1 MRKSLHT
8 KQNEMFL
15 SLLRE
20 HRHAHQI
27 RQADL
32 AHLLTSAQATVSKVE
47 RGERRLDIIE
57 LRDWLAALGVDF
69 VIFMRSLDE
78 HLGNNFSHLE
88 LRRRTLQASTSGGG
102 TKARTRR
109 SSSSF
114 TAR

>member
-8 KQNEMFL
+8 KQNEIFL

-20 HRHAHQI
+20 QRHAHHV

-57 LRDWLAALGVDF
+57 LRDWLAALGIDF
-69 VIFMRSLDE
+69 LFFMRSLDE
-78 HLGNNFSHLE
+78 HLGNNFAHLE
-88 LRRRTLQASTSGGG
+88 LRRRTLQSTTSSNRR
-102 TKARTRR
+102 TSRTRR
-109 SSSSF
+109 SASITS
-114 TAR
+114 R

>member
-8 KQNEMFL
+8 KQNEIFL

-27 RQADL
+27 RQTDL

-57 LRDWLAALGVDF
+57 LRDWLAALGIDF
-69 VIFMRSLDE
+69 LFFMRSLDE
-78 HLGNNFSHLE
+78 HLGNNFAHLE
-88 LRRRTLQASTSGGG
+88 LRRRTLQASTTKSGR
-102 TKARTRR
+102 TARTRR
-109 SSSSF
+109 SPSV

>member
-8 KQNEMFL
+8 KQNEIFL

-20 HRHAHQI
+20 HRQLHRI

-57 LRDWLAALGVDF
+57 LRDWLAALEVDF
-69 VIFMRSLDE
+69 VVFMRLLDE
-78 HLGNNFSHLE
+78 HLGNNFAHLD
-88 LRRRTLQASTSGGG
+88 LRRRALRSRATLAD
-102 TKARTRR
+102 ARPKFPPPGPRR
-109 SSSSF
+109 G
-114 TAR
+114 

>member
-8 KQNEMFL
+8 KQNEIFL

-20 HRHAHQI
+20 HRHAHHV

-69 VIFMRSLDE
+69 LFFMSSLDE
-78 HLGNNFSHLE
+78 HLGSNFAHVE
-88 LRRRTLQASTSGGG
+88 LRRRTLKANTSRSR
-102 TKARTRR
+102 RTAQSRR
-109 SSSSF
+109 SPSIPPP
-114 TAR
+114 